1 MPGGDLGHRFC
12 CLIAERFALSRLGV
26 AAIRKNQD
34 KEERHPRRT
43 CGFGNQIL
51 LMAIFLIILIV
62 AQIMIHPGF
71 EDDLIF
77 AGYWERRPHL
87 EFLKL
92 RYRTWTSRVIIE
104 AGLMALAAAN
114 PLIWR
119 ILNIAVILLLVWIT
133 ADLFGTENKLQ
144 AQLLF
149 FIIIWLI
156 PLGSLCSAGWIT
168 TTVNYLWCLTLGLV
182 ATRPIKH
189 WLLGERIPGWE
200 YVICPLCMLYAS
212 NIEQMCAILLG
223 VYAVFGIYSG
233 IRYKKTKTVTLP
245 GIFYIQ
251 LSLVLAQLCLICAAP
266 GNRNRMLYE
275 TGRFFPE
282 FTQMHAGEKLLM
294 GFLENAH
301 YYIAGGHGQV
311 CYLLACLTGV
321 LFVCL
326 LTGNTVDS
334 PSVGLKLFFPEGQ
347 MRRKL
352 LKISIALCPLAAY
365 WLCAHGFRVL
375 LYALNVPRGRNLLS
389 ALAENRQIA
398 GQGNFSASMVG
409 IQTLIYLAVLTCVAL
424 TIYFLHGASGETT
437 LELLVLT
444 AGFLSRVIMGFSPTI
459 YASGDRT
466 ALFCS
471 MAMLILILRNLC
483 IWLRKNPGIRQR
495 AAMGAYVGA
504 MILCNLL

>member
-1 MPGGDLGHRFC
+1 MTKSVPGGDLGHRFC
-12 CLIAERFALSRLGV
+12 HLIVERFARSRLGV
-26 AAIRKNQD
+26 AAIRNNQN
-34 KEERHPRRT
+34 KAERHPRRT
-43 CGFGNQIL
+43 YGVGNQIL
-51 LMAIFLIILIV
+51 LMALFLVILTV

-144 AQLLF
+144 SQIFF

-156 PLGSLCSAGWIT
+156 PLGSLYSAGWIT

-182 ATRPIKH
+182 AMRPIKH

-200 YVICPLCMLYAS
+200 YVICPLCMLYAA

-251 LSLVLAQLCLICAAP
+251 LLLVLAQLCLICGAP

-275 TGRFFPE
+275 TSRFFPE

-311 CYLLACLTGV
+311 CYLLACLCGV
-321 LFVCL
+321 LFLCL
-326 LTGNTVDS
+326 MTQS
-334 PSVGLKLFFPEGQ
+334 AMPAH
-347 MRRKL
+347 RKL

-365 WLCAHGFRVL
+365 WLCAHGFRFL
-375 LYALNVPRGRNLLS
+375 LYGLNVPRGRNLLS

-398 GQGNFSASMVG
+398 GQGNFSTAMVG

-424 TIYFLHGASGETT
+424 TIYFLHGASGETA

-483 IWLRKNPGIRQR
+483 IWLRRNPGIRQR
-495 AAMGAYVGA
+495 AAMAAYVGA
-504 MILCNLL
+504 LIICNLL